1 MPEVNL
7 LQDTKSPD
15 LPPKKPRKPG
25 QPDLSSPAG
34 EPGGISKFFHFG
46 KKSGAPLD
54 SPQRKLGA
62 SPDTSKMGLGRSKP
76 EQRIINEKRSNP
88 PKAMVPLPEDDEAGF
103 NVNLLSE
110 DLYTKFKPRQKLM
123 QLGLVA
129 LGAAA
134 VVGLIFFGLDLLQRS
149 VTSDVT
155 NKQAELATVRSQ
167 IDSLKNE
174 QQAIQNTTKKIAAI
188 RDLIDQ
194 HTRWTQF
201 FARLESYT
209 LSNVF
214 YGPAFSGDIKGSMT
228 FTATTDSFNSV
239 AKQYLVF
246 QQALAAGNFISS
258 FTISNAT
265 RSVTAAGSQVHFTVS
280 FNVLPSVFLDTGQT
294 AGQTTTTPTPWKHQL
309 FLLLSYQIISAGPL
323 QP

>member
-1 MPEVNL
+1 
-7 LQDTKSPD
+7 
-15 LPPKKPRKPG
+15 
-25 QPDLSSPAG
+25 
-34 EPGGISKFFHFG
+34 
-46 KKSGAPLD
+46 
-54 SPQRKLGA
+54 
-62 SPDTSKMGLGRSKP
+62 MGLGRSKP
-76 EQRIINEKRSNP
+76 EQRIINEKRSTP

-134 VVGLIFFGLDLLQRS
+134 VVGLVFFGLDVLQRS
-149 VTSDVT
+149 VTNDVT
-155 NKQAELATVRSQ
+155 TKKAELTSVRSK
-167 IDSLKNE
+167 ISGLKDE
-174 QQAIQNTTKKIAAI
+174 QQTIQNTTKKITAI

-214 YGPAFSGDIKGSMT
+214 YGPAFSGDVKGSMT
-228 FTATTDSFNSV
+228 FTAKTDSFDSV

-246 QQALAAGNFISS
+246 QQAVAAGDFISD
-258 FTISNAT
+258 FTITNAT
-265 RSVTAAGSQVHFTVS
+265 RTVTTAGPQVSFTVS
-280 FNVLPSVFLDTGQT
+280 FNVLPSVFLNTGQ
-294 AGQTTTTPTPWKHQL
+294 AQASTTTTP
-309 FLLLSYQIISAGPL
+309 
-323 QP
+323 